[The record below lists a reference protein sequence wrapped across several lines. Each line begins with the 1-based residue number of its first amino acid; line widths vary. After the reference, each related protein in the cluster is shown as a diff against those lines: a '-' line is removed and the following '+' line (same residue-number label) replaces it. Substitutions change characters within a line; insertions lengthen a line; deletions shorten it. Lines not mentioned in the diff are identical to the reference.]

1 MSDDS
6 DLLIAAAAT
15 AAVFTWMG
23 TRSRGRARTG
33 AAARMHWR
41 AWMNAVRAGLVRSW
55 RETPGYRLI
64 TGIRDAFF
72 RKDEPPR

>member
-23 TRSRGRARTG
+23 SRARSRSRTAGARDWHVLMK
-33 AAARMHWR
+33 AI
-41 AWMNAVRAGLVRSW
+41 RAGVLRSW
-55 RETPGYRLI
+55 RECPAYLFI
-64 TGIRDAFF
+64 TGIRDAFIR
-72 RKDEPPR
+72 RK

>member
-15 AAVFTWMG
+15 AAVVTWMG
-23 TRSRGRARTG
+23 TRSRRQRRRGVAGRTLWRARL
-33 AAARMHWR
+33 R
-41 AWMNAVRAGLVRSW
+41 AVQAGVARSW
-55 RETPGYRLI
+55 RETPGYHLV

-72 RKDEPPR
+72 RKR